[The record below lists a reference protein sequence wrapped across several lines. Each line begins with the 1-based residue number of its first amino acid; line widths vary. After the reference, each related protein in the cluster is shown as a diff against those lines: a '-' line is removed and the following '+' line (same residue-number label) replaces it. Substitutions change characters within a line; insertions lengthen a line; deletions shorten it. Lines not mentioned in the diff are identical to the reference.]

1 MNDTELQ
8 VDEEFLVDLDEGI
21 DLDEPQVSAS
31 GQWLAYGRS
40 RSSNSEE
47 YCVICSATIPI
58 GTLHRFVGIAGGID
72 GYFAHEN
79 CVSGEMQI
87 PIGEPHV
94 NGSDFSEDDADSVEI
109 LDPKAT
115 AAVLR
120 EVAAPTRRKA
130 LEAEPDEGQESDID
144 LEQLYRR
151 EIQRTSLISAEEEVV
166 LAKMIEVGEQMADDP
181 WKAVYNLHQWTY
193 HETELKT
200 RKKKE
205 WYRFDPILAEKAH
218 TTFREAIAFY
228 VKGRQL
234 GECKITGFDKAARDA
249 AAMPGGDTLQKN
261 LLVAKS
267 LVKAFN
273 DRSKRNTAAKTQE
286 LVDFAFQA
294 VSSGDLNSRDNQ
306 VLSKLFVWSRDE
318 IAWPAVEAYVQ
329 SGKYVGAAG
338 EDWLREGGWD
348 PENPALGKLRGR
360 EGAVVQ
366 LGWRGREELTKANL
380 RLVVSIAK
388 KYIGRGMSFLDLIQE
403 GNIGL
408 IRAVE
413 KFEYI
418 KGFKFSTYATW
429 WIRQAIT
436 RAIADQA
443 RTIRIPVHMYEQLN
457 RLTRIQRQLFQE
469 LGREATDEEIA
480 TELTKVTE
488 TEVTAER
495 VRAIKKTTRE
505 PTSLDAESK
514 SFKDLEQTSHPE
526 TFQYHG
532 FTSETRFA
540 ERIRDFAAV
549 RPDEAI
555 FTGMRSETVY
565 GMVGSLSE
573 REQHVLKLRFGL
585 HDGRQRTLDEVG
597 AEFNV
602 TRERIRQI
610 EAKALRKLRHPSRS
624 RKARGFL
631 DDAHGD
637 FLSYSRSSIHSN
649 LIGASK
655 VFRASANAV
664 NEDTTELR
672 RAPAEGFNDDV
683 LEEVGK
689 YDNKLDY
696 EVSQPPPIEYHV
708 VRDGQV
714 QAVNCSHLTQR
725 EKTAIEYGRIPL
737 HWFQSRYQ
745 AHGEKW
751 SEDLNEE
758 VRKLYAEGAS
768 IARIVL
774 FTGRSPGSISMK
786 LSSLGLPL
794 TAQHEVELDELFRD
808 AVNQAKSALE
818 DF

>member
-1 MNDTELQ
+1 MHCAEESDSELEEEAFNADHSSIHPDITDTEHAPLPLD
-8 VDEEFLVDLDEGI
+8 VGDSLDEEED
-21 DLDEPQVSAS
+21 S
-31 GQWLAYGRS
+31 GD
-40 RSSNSEE
+40 SEE
-47 YCVICSATIPI
+47 DYAGHPAT
-58 GTLHRFVGIAGGID
+58 TDVLDADEQTTRFQRKKLTVASLGGDPSDEFDGIAL
-72 GYFAHEN
+72 Y
-79 CVSGEMQI
+79 
-87 PIGEPHV
+87 
-94 NGSDFSEDDADSVEI
+94 
-109 LDPKAT
+109 
-115 AAVLR
+115 
-120 EVAAPTRRKA
+120 
-130 LEAEPDEGQESDID
+130 LEALTTRI
-144 LEQLYRR
+144 
-151 EIQRTSLISAEEEVV
+151 IQNVEEEVV
-166 LAKMIEVGEQMADDP
+166 LAKMIELGEQMADEP

-205 WYRFDPILAEKAH
+205 WYRFDPVLAEKAH
-218 TTFREAIAFY
+218 ATFREAIAFY
-228 VKGRQL
+228 VKKQEFR
-234 GECKITGFDKAARDA
+234 ECKITGFDKAARDA
-249 AAMPGGDTLQKN
+249 SYMPGGDTLQNN

-267 LVKAFN
+267 LVKAYN
-273 DRSKRNTAAKTQE
+273 APTNRDSASKTQE

-294 VSSGDLNSRDNQ
+294 VSSGDLNSRDNP

-318 IAWPAVEAYVQ
+318 IAWPAIEAYVQ
-329 SGKYVGAAG
+329 SGKYVGDGG
-338 EDWLREGGWD
+338 EDWLREAGWD

-366 LGWRGREELTKANL
+366 LGWRGRQELTKANL
-380 RLVVSIAK
+380 RQVLVIARQ
-388 KYIGRGMSFLDLIQE
+388 YMGQGLDLLDIAQE

-418 KGFKFSTYATW
+418 RGFRFWSYATW

-495 VRAIKKTTRE
+495 VREMRKVSQE
-505 PTSLDAESK
+505 PVSLDIPTDDEKERA
-514 SFKDLEQTSHPE
+514 
-526 TFQYHG
+526 
-532 FTSETRFA
+532 FA
-540 ERIRDFAAV
+540 EYIEDKSAKK
-549 RPDEAI
+549 PDEAANSQLL
-555 FTGMRSETVY
+555 SEQIVATLE
-565 GMVGSLSE
+565 SLSA
-573 REQHVLKLRFGL
+573 REQRVLRLRFGL
-585 HDGRQRTLDEVG
+585 EDGRQRTLEEVG

-610 EAKALRKLRHPSRS
+610 EAKALRKLRHPTRS
-624 RKARGFL
+624 RKLRDYLG
-631 DDAHGD
+631 DTTGD
-637 FLSYSRSSIHSN
+637 FLPFAAAAIDST

-655 VFRASANAV
+655 VFRAHAKQSEEETLD
-664 NEDTTELR
+664 EDEPLKSGEEYEIPELSS
-672 RAPAEGFNDDV
+672 N
-683 LEEVGK
+683 
-689 YDNKLDY
+689 
-696 EVSQPPPIEYHV
+696 EYHIT
-708 VRDGQV
+708 RDGQV
-714 QAVNCSHLTQR
+714 QTVDFSQLTER
-725 EKTAIEYGRIPL
+725 ERTTIEYANIPL

-745 AHGEKW
+745 AHGKKW
-751 SEDLNEE
+751 SEELNEE
-758 VRKLYAEGAS
+758 VRKLHAEGAS

>member
-1 MNDTELQ
+1 MTAKKSAPVTKPAAPVAAKAPTKPAAKPAAKPAPKSPVKSVAKPVPAKSAKPVAKPAAKTSMKPAAAPAAKKASLATPAKKSAAPKPALKLAPKPPVKPVSSKATKVAVPKTPATKPAAAKRAAAKPAKKPATKSLTKPVVKPGVKPVVKPASKKAATSSAKPLTKAAKAGAAKTAAASKPSASKPSASKPSAKQ
-8 VDEEFLVDLDEGI
+8 ASKPAAKQAAKPVAARLAPSTKGSKVEGG
-21 DLDEPQVSAS
+21 VSAEVDPTAK
-31 GQWLAYGRS
+31 LA
-40 RSSNSEE
+40 
-47 YCVICSATIPI
+47 
-58 GTLHRFVGIAGGID
+58 GIAEPGAGDLAEIEAD
-72 GYFAHEN
+72 G
-79 CVSGEMQI
+79 
-87 PIGEPHV
+87 
-94 NGSDFSEDDADSVEI
+94 VEI
-109 LDPKAT
+109 LDPE
-115 AAVLR
+115 AAAAALL
-120 EVAAPTRRKA
+120 EVAAPEVAKA
-130 LEAEPDEGQESDID
+130 AEAVVETVTESTGID
-144 LEQLYRR
+144 DPVRMYLK
-151 EIQRTSLISAEEEVV
+151 EIGRVGLLTAEEEVV
-166 LAKMIEVGEQMADDP
+166 LAKMIELGEQMADEP

-205 WYRFDPILAEKAH
+205 WYRFDPVLAEKAH
-218 TTFREAIAFY
+218 ATFREAIAFY
-228 VKGRQL
+228 VKGRKL

-273 DRSKRNTAAKTQE
+273 DPSKRNTAAKTQE

-318 IAWPAVEAYVQ
+318 IAWPASEAYVQ
-329 SGKYVGAAG
+329 SGKYVGAGG
-338 EDWLREGGWD
+338 EDWLREAGWD

-495 VRAIKKTTRE
+495 VREMRKVSQEPVSLETPIGEEEDSHLGDFIEDKAAKK
-505 PTSLDAESK
+505 
-514 SFKDLEQTSHPE
+514 
-526 TFQYHG
+526 
-532 FTSETRFA
+532 
-540 ERIRDFAAV
+540 
-549 RPDEAI
+549 PDEAANSQLL
-555 FTGMRSETVY
+555 SEQIVATLE
-565 GMVGSLSE
+565 SLSA
-573 REQHVLKLRFGL
+573 REQRVLRLRFGL
-585 HDGRQRTLDEVG
+585 EDGRQRTLEEVG

-624 RKARGFL
+624 RK
-631 DDAHGD
+631 
-637 FLSYSRSSIHSN
+637 
-649 LIGASK
+649 
-655 VFRASANAV
+655 
-664 NEDTTELR
+664 LR
-672 RAPAEGFNDDV
+672 DY
-683 LEEVGK
+683 LE
-689 YDNKLDY
+689 
-696 EVSQPPPIEYHV
+696 
-708 VRDGQV
+708 
-714 QAVNCSHLTQR
+714 
-725 EKTAIEYGRIPL
+725 
-737 HWFQSRYQ
+737 
-745 AHGEKW
+745 
-751 SEDLNEE
+751 
-758 VRKLYAEGAS
+758 
-768 IARIVL
+768 
-774 FTGRSPGSISMK
+774 
-786 LSSLGLPL
+786 
-794 TAQHEVELDELFRD
+794 
-808 AVNQAKSALE
+808 
-818 DF
+818 

>member
-1 MNDTELQ
+1 MTAKKSAPVTKPAVPLAAKTPTKPATKPAPKSPVKTVAKPAAKPPAKKASLATPAKKAAATKPAVKPAPKPAPKSVAIKAKKVPAPKAVAAKPVAAKRAAAKPARKPAAKSVTKPAVKPATKTLAKSSAKSPAKAGKAGAAKSTAAPKAPASKPAGKQAAKPAGKQAAKPVVAKLALPAKGAKAGKGAPAE
-8 VDEEFLVDLDEGI
+8 VD
-21 DLDEPQVSAS
+21 PTAK
-31 GQWLAYGRS
+31 LA
-40 RSSNSEE
+40 
-47 YCVICSATIPI
+47 
-58 GTLHRFVGIAGGID
+58 GIAEPGAGDLAEIEAD
-72 GYFAHEN
+72 G
-79 CVSGEMQI
+79 
-87 PIGEPHV
+87 
-94 NGSDFSEDDADSVEI
+94 VEI
-109 LDPKAT
+109 LDPE
-115 AAVLR
+115 AAAAALI
-120 EVAAPTRRKA
+120 EVAAPEVAKA
-130 LEAEPDEGQESDID
+130 AEAVVETVTESTGID
-144 LEQLYRR
+144 DPVRMYLK
-151 EIQRTSLISAEEEVV
+151 EIGRVGLLTAEEEVV
-166 LAKMIEVGEQMADDP
+166 LAKMIELGEQMADEP

-218 TTFREAIAFY
+218 ATFREAIAFY
-228 VKGRQL
+228 VKGRKL

-273 DRSKRNTAAKTQE
+273 DPSKRNTAAKTQE

-318 IAWPAVEAYVQ
+318 IAWPASEAYVQ

-495 VRAIKKTTRE
+495 VREMRKVSQEPVSLETPIGEEEDSHLGDFIEDKSAKK
-505 PTSLDAESK
+505 
-514 SFKDLEQTSHPE
+514 
-526 TFQYHG
+526 
-532 FTSETRFA
+532 
-540 ERIRDFAAV
+540 
-549 RPDEAI
+549 PDEAANSQLL
-555 FTGMRSETVY
+555 SEQIVATLE
-565 GMVGSLSE
+565 SLSA
-573 REQHVLKLRFGL
+573 REQRVLRLRFGL
-585 HDGRQRTLDEVG
+585 EDGRQRTLEEVG

-624 RKARGFL
+624 RK
-631 DDAHGD
+631 
-637 FLSYSRSSIHSN
+637 
-649 LIGASK
+649 
-655 VFRASANAV
+655 
-664 NEDTTELR
+664 LR
-672 RAPAEGFNDDV
+672 DY
-683 LEEVGK
+683 LE
-689 YDNKLDY
+689 
-696 EVSQPPPIEYHV
+696 
-708 VRDGQV
+708 
-714 QAVNCSHLTQR
+714 
-725 EKTAIEYGRIPL
+725 
-737 HWFQSRYQ
+737 
-745 AHGEKW
+745 
-751 SEDLNEE
+751 
-758 VRKLYAEGAS
+758 
-768 IARIVL
+768 
-774 FTGRSPGSISMK
+774 
-786 LSSLGLPL
+786 
-794 TAQHEVELDELFRD
+794 
-808 AVNQAKSALE
+808 
-818 DF
+818 

>member
-1 MNDTELQ
+1 MTVKKSAPVSKPAAPVAAKSPTKPATKPAPKGPNKAIVKPAPAPAKSAKPAAKPPAKKSSLATPVKKAAAPKPVPKVAPETSAKGAGKPALKPVSINTKKVAAPKVAAAKPAAVKRAAAKPAGKPAGKPTEKPAGKPTAKTSTKPVVKLAVKTLAKSSAKSPAKTGKAGAAKTAAASKSPALKQ
-8 VDEEFLVDLDEGI
+8 AAKPAGKQTSEQAGKQAAKPVAAKPVAAKLAPPAKGAKAGKDVPAEVD
-21 DLDEPQVSAS
+21 PTAK
-31 GQWLAYGRS
+31 LA
-40 RSSNSEE
+40 
-47 YCVICSATIPI
+47 
-58 GTLHRFVGIAGGID
+58 GIAEPGAGDLAEIEAD
-72 GYFAHEN
+72 G
-79 CVSGEMQI
+79 
-87 PIGEPHV
+87 
-94 NGSDFSEDDADSVEI
+94 VEI
-109 LDPKAT
+109 LDPE
-115 AAVLR
+115 AAAAALL
-120 EVAAPTRRKA
+120 EVAAPEVAKA
-130 LEAEPDEGQESDID
+130 AEAAVETVTESTGID
-144 LEQLYRR
+144 DPVRMYLK
-151 EIQRTSLISAEEEVV
+151 EIGRVGLLTAEEEVV
-166 LAKMIEVGEQMADDP
+166 LAKMIELGEQMADEP

-205 WYRFDPILAEKAH
+205 WYRFDPDLADKAH
-218 TTFREAIAFY
+218 ATFREAIAFY
-228 VKGRQL
+228 VKKQKL

-273 DRSKRNTAAKTQE
+273 DPSKRNTAAKTQE

-318 IAWPAVEAYVQ
+318 IAWPASEAYVQ
-329 SGKYVGAAG
+329 SGKYVGAGG
-338 EDWLREGGWD
+338 EDWLREAGWD

-495 VRAIKKTTRE
+495 VREMRKVSQEPVSLETPIGEEEDSHLGDFIEDKAAKK
-505 PTSLDAESK
+505 
-514 SFKDLEQTSHPE
+514 
-526 TFQYHG
+526 
-532 FTSETRFA
+532 
-540 ERIRDFAAV
+540 
-549 RPDEAI
+549 PDEAANSQLL
-555 FTGMRSETVY
+555 SEQIVATLE
-565 GMVGSLSE
+565 SLSA
-573 REQHVLKLRFGL
+573 REQRVLRLRFGL
-585 HDGRQRTLDEVG
+585 EDGRQRTLEEVG

-624 RKARGFL
+624 RK
-631 DDAHGD
+631 
-637 FLSYSRSSIHSN
+637 
-649 LIGASK
+649 
-655 VFRASANAV
+655 
-664 NEDTTELR
+664 LR
-672 RAPAEGFNDDV
+672 DY
-683 LEEVGK
+683 LE
-689 YDNKLDY
+689 
-696 EVSQPPPIEYHV
+696 
-708 VRDGQV
+708 
-714 QAVNCSHLTQR
+714 
-725 EKTAIEYGRIPL
+725 
-737 HWFQSRYQ
+737 
-745 AHGEKW
+745 
-751 SEDLNEE
+751 
-758 VRKLYAEGAS
+758 
-768 IARIVL
+768 
-774 FTGRSPGSISMK
+774 
-786 LSSLGLPL
+786 
-794 TAQHEVELDELFRD
+794 
-808 AVNQAKSALE
+808 
-818 DF
+818 